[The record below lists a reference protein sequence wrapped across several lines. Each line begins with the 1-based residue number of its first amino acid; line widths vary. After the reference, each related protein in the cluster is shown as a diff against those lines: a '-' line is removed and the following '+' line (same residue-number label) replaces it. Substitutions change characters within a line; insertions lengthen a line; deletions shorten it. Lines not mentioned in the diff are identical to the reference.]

1 MWLRSLLL
9 VAATAISM
17 AANATLTPSGLR
29 CEYLDN
35 PIGIDEPAPR
45 LSWIVASGEKNQKQS
60 SYRILVA
67 TTRAKLENGEGDLW
81 DSGEVASDDTI
92 HIEYKGRALKPR
104 QRAWWTVTVK
114 DGSGKSVKAGETA
127 FWEMGLAKGDWKAS
141 WVGRPDPEKA
151 RVDTTGAKWIWY
163 PEGDPAK
170 EAPEGDRLF
179 RRTIHLA
186 APPTLARVG
195 VVVDDTFELKING
208 KDVSKGRGWAAFNE
222 ADVKSLLRAGNNLIE
237 VKAHNGR
244 GPAGLLLVLGVETR
258 GSSATF
264 VTDGSWESSIDGKS
278 WKGAKEIRS
287 LGDAPYNTPLWLHGA
302 SPAPYLKK
310 SFFIGKEPKRVRVYA
325 SARGLYRLFIDGK
338 RVSGDVFTPGWTDYK
353 KRIQYQTYDL
363 SEVVSSGPHEVQM
376 VLGDGWYA
384 GHVGLAG
391 RENYGRKPMGL
402 CQIECEFEDGTRE
415 VVASDDSWQVGTG
428 PIGLNDLL
436 MGESYDARRTVSGWE
451 KPDVQPLGDVPLIG
465 QHSPTVQVLTE
476 IKPKTVTQPKPRVYV
491 FDLGQNMVGWA
502 RLKAS
507 GRAGEKVMLRF
518 AEMLNPDGTI
528 YTTNL
533 RGAKCTDYYT
543 FGTDGIETYEPTFT
557 FHGFR
562 YVEVTGLASEP
573 GLDAITGIV
582 AGSAI
587 PQTGTFECSN
597 SMVNQLQHNIFWGQR
612 GNYLEVPTDCPQ
624 RDERLGWMGDA
635 QVFARTATFNNDIAS
650 FMTKWMQ
657 DVVDAQSA
665 PGGFSDVSPRI
676 GDLSDGAPA
685 WGDAGVIV
693 PWTMYLT
700 YGDKRLL
707 EKHYAAMKAWVDYI
721 DSANPDHIWVK
732 RSNNNFGDW
741 LNIADDM
748 PRDVLATCYFAR
760 STDLFVRIAEVLGKT
775 EDVAKYKALL
785 ADIKKAFNDKFVAA
799 DGTIT
804 GDNQTCYVL
813 GLWFDLLPADK
824 REIAHKKLVDHIMVR
839 SKGHLA
845 TGFVGVGHL
854 CPTLTSIGE
863 TDVAYKLLL
872 NDTFP
877 SWGYSIKHG
886 ATTIWERW
894 DGWTHDKGFQDP
906 GMNSFNHYS
915 LGSVGEWMANTVAG
929 IDLDPAKPAYE
940 HIVIHPRPGGG
951 MSFAKA
957 SYDSIRGRIE
967 SGWRFQGENIEM
979 NIEIPANTT
988 ATVYVPTSDAGSVT
1002 IYGVK
1007 TAPTRV
1013 DGAFAVFEVGSGRYA
1028 IVAKK

>member
-17 AANATLTPSGLR
+17 AANATLTPSRLR

-35 PIGIDEPAPR
+35 PVGIDETAPR
-45 LSWIVASGEKNQKQS
+45 LSWILTSSVKNQKQS

-67 TTRAKLENGEGDLW
+67 STKAKVESGEGDLW
-81 DSGEVASDDTI
+81 DSGEVASDETI
-92 HIEYKGRALKPR
+92 QIEYRGKALASR
-104 QRAWWTVTVK
+104 QRAWWTVSVK
-114 DGSGKSVKAGETA
+114 DTQGNEIKAAEPAT
-127 FWEMGLAKGDWKAS
+127 WEMGLTKADWKAK
-141 WVGRPDPEKA
+141 WVGRPDPVKA
-151 RVDTTGAKWIWY
+151 KVDAKSAKWIWY

-170 EAPEGDRLF
+170 DAPEGDRYF
-179 RRTIHLA
+179 RLKFNLA
-186 APPTLARVG
+186 KKPELARIG
-195 VVVDDTFELKING
+195 VVVDDNFELKVNG
-208 KDVSKGRGWAAFNE
+208 REISNGRGWSAFNE
-222 ADVKSLLRAGNNLIE
+222 ASVVDALRTGSNLIE
-237 VKAHNGR
+237 IKAHNGR
-244 GPAGLLLVLGVETR
+244 GPAGLLVALGMDTNGASTTIV
-258 GSSATF
+258 S
-264 VTDGSWESSIDGKS
+264 DGDWESSIDGKS
-278 WKGAKEIRS
+278 WKKAKEIRNF
-287 LGDAPYNTPLWLHGA
+287 GDAPYGTPLWMHGA
-302 SPAPYLKK
+302 SPATYLRK
-310 SFFIGKEPKRVRVYA
+310 SFFIGKDPLRVRAYL
-325 SARGLYRLFIDGK
+325 SARGLYRVYIDGK
-338 RVSGDVFTPGWTDYK
+338 RISGDVFTPGWTDYK

-363 SEVVSSGPHEVQM
+363 SQLDKGPHEILM

-391 RENYGRKPMGL
+391 RENYGPKPMGL
-402 CQIECEFEDGTRE
+402 CQLEAEFEDGTRE
-415 VVASDDSWQVGTG
+415 VVASDDTWQAGSG

-436 MGESYDARRTVSGWE
+436 MGESYDARQEIGGWE
-451 KPDVQPLGDVPLIG
+451 TPEVQPLGNVPLVG
-465 QHSPTVQVLTE
+465 QHSPTVVVLE
-476 IKPKTVTQPKPRVYV
+476 ELKPKSVNEPKPNVHV

-502 RLKAS
+502 RLKVQ
-507 GRAGEKVMLRF
+507 GRAGDKVTLRF

-533 RGAKCTDYYT
+533 RSAKCTDYYT
-543 FGTDGIETYEPTFT
+543 LKGDGVEVYEPTFT

-562 YVEVTGLASEP
+562 YVEVTGYP
-573 GLDAITGIV
+573 GAIPTDAITGIV
-582 AGSAI
+582 AGSGI

-597 SMVNQLQHNIFWGQR
+597 PMVNQLQHNIFWGQR

-635 QVFARTATFNNDIAS
+635 QVFARTATFNNDISS
-650 FMTKWMQ
+650 FITKWMQ
-657 DVVDAQSA
+657 DVEDAQSA

-700 YGDKRLL
+700 YGDKRML
-707 EKHYAAMKAWVDYI
+707 ERHYAAMKAWVDYI

-741 LNIADDM
+741 LNINDDM

-760 STDLFVRIAEVLGKT
+760 STDLFARIAGILGKA
-775 EDVAKYKALL
+775 DDAAKYGKLL
-785 ADIKKAFNDKFVAA
+785 ADIKKAFNDKFVAS

-813 GLWFDLLPADK
+813 ALWFDLLPADK
-824 REIAHKKLVDHIMVR
+824 RAIAEKKLTDHIMVR

-854 CPTLTSIGE
+854 CPTLTMIGA

-915 LGSVGEWMANTVAG
+915 LGSVGEWMVATVAG
-929 IDLDPAKPAYE
+929 IDLDPSNPGFK

-967 SGWRFQGENIEM
+967 SGWRMQGENIEM
-979 NIEIPANTT
+979 NIEVPANTT
-988 ATVYVPTSDAGSVT
+988 ATVYVPTSDAASVT
-1002 IYGVK
+1002 VDAVK
-1007 TAPTRV
+1007 QAPARV
-1013 DGAFAVFEVGSGRYA
+1013 EGGFAVYELGSGRYSF
-1028 IVAKK
+1028 VAKK